1 MENSGTMIVEPIS
14 GDFSVEGYKI
24 IRVYRSWGY
33 YKVLQEYPGVKVK
46 ELVVEPGKS
55 LSMQRHKYRSEF
67 WTVVEGTGM
76 VELNDTKVMLKSQS
90 TIFIRPLDWHKL
102 WNTSDRQ
109 LRIVEI
115 QYGSECDEADIERK
129 P

>member
-1 MENSGTMIVEPIS
+1 MIVEPIS
-14 GDFSVEGYKI
+14 GDFSIEGYKI
-24 IRVYRSWGY
+24 IRVYRNWGY

-55 LSMQRHKYRSEF
+55 LSMQRHMHRSEF
-67 WTVVEGTGM
+67 WTVVDGTGM
-76 VELNDTKVMLKSQS
+76 VELNDTKVMLHPQS
-90 TIFIRPLDWHKL
+90 TIFIQPMAWHKL